1 MNTRSEINISANI
14 SVQRKSNAHL
24 DNSLE
29 VIENEETHNVY
40 KENFWPAP
48 PEEPKGYTF
57 KGKGKMMTYA
67 MEKVK
72 SSFKKGVMKQLG
84 KTEFK
89 ILDNK
94 KFGGATQI
102 EINVSDNEGRGSAIV
117 DFWGPNK
124 KKECTVLI
132 KKEQGS
138 REICKNTCK
147 ENHSTHS

>member
-1 MNTRSEINISANI
+1 M

-29 VIENEETHNVY
+29 VIENEKTHNVD

-72 SSFKKGVMKQLG
+72 SSFKKRCH
-84 KTEFK
+84 E
-89 ILDNK
+89 
-94 KFGGATQI
+94 A
-102 EINVSDNEGRGSAIV
+102 
-117 DFWGPNK
+117 
-124 KKECTVLI
+124 
-132 KKEQGS
+132 
-138 REICKNTCK
+138 TCK
-147 ENHSTHS
+147 D